1 MLSIV
6 DVGPVYVFVRRSC
19 GTCVCARQPSSLVKS
34 FKGIQYKQGEEEKKN
49 NKGNSEL
56 LNWILR

>member
-34 FKGIQYKQGEEEKKN
+34 FKGIQYKQGEEKK
-49 NKGNSEL
+49 KTIKE
-56 LNWILR
+56 ILSY